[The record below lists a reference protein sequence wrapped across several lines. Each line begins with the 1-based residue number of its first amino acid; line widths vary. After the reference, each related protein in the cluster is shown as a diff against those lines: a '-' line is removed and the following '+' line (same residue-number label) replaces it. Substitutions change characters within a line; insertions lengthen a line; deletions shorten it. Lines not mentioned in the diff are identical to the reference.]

1 MALRQICTF
10 RVDGMSLGLDVEYVQ
25 EVLRHQEMTEV
36 PLAPPA
42 VRGLIN
48 LRGQIVTALDLRR
61 RFELPPDTAGEPPMN
76 VIMHTGGSLVSL
88 LVDCIGEVE
97 SVNDEWYEPVPETL
111 DPGTK
116 SMVRC
121 VCKLEGKLLLILD
134 PLGVLEGIARSGD
147 ATAVVRDTSHGN

>member
-1 MALRQICTF
+1 MALRQVCTF
-10 RVDGMSLGLDVEYVQ
+10 RVEGMSLGLDVEYVQ

-42 VRGLIN
+42 VKGLIN
-48 LRGQIVTALDLRR
+48 LRGQIVTALDMRR
-61 RFELPPDTAGEPPMN
+61 RFELPPDTSGEPPMN
-76 VIMHTGGSLVSL
+76 VIMQSGGSLVSL
-88 LVDCIGEVE
+88 LVDSIGEVE

-116 SMVRC
+116 SMVRY

-134 PLGVLEGIARSGD
+134 PHGVLEGVARSSE
-147 ATAVVRDTSHGN
+147 ATGGARDPHVN

>member
-10 RVDGMSLGLDVEYVQ
+10 RIDGMSLGLDVEYVQ

-42 VRGLIN
+42 VKGLIN

-61 RFELPPDTAGEPPMN
+61 RFELPPDTSGEPPMN
-76 VIMHTGGSLVSL
+76 VIMQSGGSLVSL
-88 LVDCIGEVE
+88 LVDSIGDVE

-111 DPGTK
+111 DPSTK
-116 SMVRC
+116 SMVRY
-121 VCKLEGKLLLILD
+121 VCKLQSKLLLILE
-134 PLGVLEGIARSGD
+134 PRGVLEGVAQRTGAAGI
-147 ATAVVRDTSHGN
+147 VRDSHGN